1 MKFEN
6 ILILGGSG
14 ELGTNLV
21 SFLRNKYNIII
32 FDKKY
37 PKVKYNNVKFIKGNL
52 LNIKTLRKI
61 PKNISAAI
69 FLVGHIGG
77 SRSLEEKF
85 LNNYIKFN
93 CDTLVN
99 FLSNVS
105 LKLFKKII
113 FMSTE
118 HVYGDHKINCNL
130 ESHPKNYYGVSKLI
144 SEKICYNFFKK
155 TRISVDI
162 IRFPRVII
170 PNNSSIISNMIKQA
184 KINSKITINKN
195 KIFFNFLYIDDFI
208 KSIQLC
214 LNYKKKK
221 FRIINIFN
229 HSKPITL
236 YQLAN
241 KVKKMFKKAVR
252 IKNKK
257 MSFIYDHNPKF
268 VNFDKNETQ
277 KILNWKPI
285 YAIDEIIKK
294 IFYYETK

>member
-1 MKFEN
+1 
-6 ILILGGSG
+6 
-14 ELGTNLV
+14 
-21 SFLRNKYNIII
+21 
-32 FDKKY
+32 
-37 PKVKYNNVKFIKGNL
+37 
-52 LNIKTLRKI
+52 
-61 PKNISAAI
+61 
-69 FLVGHIGG
+69 
-77 SRSLEEKF
+77 
-85 LNNYIKFN
+85 
-93 CDTLVN
+93 
-99 FLSNVS
+99 
-105 LKLFKKII
+105 
-113 FMSTE
+113 
-118 HVYGDHKINCNL
+118 
-130 ESHPKNYYGVSKLI
+130 
-144 SEKICYNFFKK
+144 
-155 TRISVDI
+155 
-162 IRFPRVII
+162 
-170 PNNSSIISNMIKQA
+170 MIKQA

-229 HSKPITL
+229 LSKPITL

-268 VNFDKNETQ
+268 LNFDKNETQ